1 MLLENETKN
10 IFDKKLAINK
20 IPKCKKSAKNIPF
33 PNKKYSKNIKTLLPT
48 RQSSTMT
55 LKENSNLSQ
64 KYPSD
69 NNFQIPKKSIFSSF
83 QRSIKNKM
91 PIFNFNKRVNSWEK
105 SKHIKNYDSSS

>member
-55 LKENSNLSQ
+55 LKENSNLSHHQIIISKYQ
-64 KYPSD
+64 KKVYFPH
-69 NNFQIPKKSIFSSF
+69 FKGVLK
-83 QRSIKNKM
+83 IKCQFL
-91 PIFNFNKRVNSWEK
+91 IL
-105 SKHIKNYDSSS
+105 IKE